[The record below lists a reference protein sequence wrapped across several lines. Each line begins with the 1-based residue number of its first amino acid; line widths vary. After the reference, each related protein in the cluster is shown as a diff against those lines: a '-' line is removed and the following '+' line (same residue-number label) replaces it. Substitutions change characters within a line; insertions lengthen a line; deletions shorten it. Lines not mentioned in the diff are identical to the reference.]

1 MKKLT
6 YLASL
11 GKALEKNELKSTV
24 AGRVPIGPF
33 TCGGS
38 DAYCKMLY
46 GNHTLCVD
54 NYCHRHN

>member
-1 MKKLT
+1 M
-6 YLASL
+6 ASL
-11 GKALEKNELKSTV
+11 GRALEKDELKSIV